1 MGNEWGSFGNDEDHT
16 FVILGVGRGVRVEA
30 ITVVLV
36 AKFFDDR
43 FPLIVFEVGFSKDE
57 DVVGGEPLTSLPKWC
72 FLIQTTL
79 ICVYHIILKEDAEKV
94 LKSPSFYPPTGQGLI
109 FT

>member
-16 FVILGVGRGVRVEA
+16 FVVLGVGRGVRVEA

-36 AKFFDDR
+36 AEFFDDR

-57 DVVGGEPLTSLPKWC
+57 DVVGGADVVANGLEFAVRKTANVLGKNIHLGRG
-72 FLIQTTL
+72 
-79 ICVYHIILKEDAEKV
+79 CVAQLLYNL
-94 LKSPSFYPPTGQGLI
+94 LY
-109 FT
+109 

>member
-57 DVVGGEPLTSLPKWC
+57 DVVGGADVVANGLEFAVRKTANVLGKNIH
-72 FLIQTTL
+72 FLGGD
-79 ICVYHIILKEDAEKV
+79 CVARLLYKL
-94 LKSPSFYPPTGQGLI
+94 LY
-109 FT
+109 